1 MSGLAFGI
9 LPTPIYGAETP
20 YRQQLDEHVEL
31 VTTAEQLGFSL
42 MSCGQHFVGTEL
54 RYYQPVPYLGYLAQH
69 AATMRALIG
78 ISLLS
83 MVNPV
88 ETAES
93 VATLDAV
100 TDGRVVFG
108 AALGYADREFKAM
121 GVDPKQKISRFEEGL
136 TLVRAMWSG
145 EEVNVTGKHWSVEG
159 VLPSV
164 QPVQSGGPPVWVG
177 GQSTPAVR
185 RAARLGD
192 AWYVPPFPSHD
203 ELRTLR
209 AEYLQVRQEHGLS
222 TDGEFP
228 VRRELIVAGSRDEA
242 RRIARERSELRYRT
256 YARWGLSGENQPTHG
271 ESGIDVDS
279 HFLLGSPEEVVDQ
292 LGRLQQELGM
302 TLFLF
307 KSHWQGLSHG
317 EAMKQLELFGTA
329 VVPQLV

>member
-1 MSGLAFGI
+1 MAGLSFGI
-9 LPTPIYGAETP
+9 LPTPIYGAETH
-20 YRQQLDEHVEL
+20 YRQQLDEAVEL

-42 MSCGQHFVGTEL
+42 MSSGQHFVGTEL
-54 RYYQPVPYLGYLAQH
+54 RYYQPVPYLGFLSQH
-69 AATMRALIG
+69 ATSMRALIG

-108 AALGYADREFKAM
+108 AALGYSDREFKAM

-136 TLVRAMWSG
+136 ALVRAMWSG
-145 EEVNVTGKHWSVEG
+145 EEVNVTGRHFAVEG

-164 QPVQSGGPPVWVG
+164 QPVQPGGPDVWVG

-209 AEYLQVRQEHGLS
+209 AEYLQVREEHGLS
-222 TDGEFP
+222 TDIEFP
-228 VRRELIVAGSRDEA
+228 VRRELIVADSRDEA
-242 RRIARERSELRYRT
+242 RRIAQERSELRYRT
-256 YARWGLSGENQPTHG
+256 YARWGLSGENQPTRG
-271 ESGIDVDS
+271 DSGIDVDS
-279 HFLLGSPEEVVDQ
+279 QFLLGSPDEIVDQ
-292 LGRLQQELGM
+292 LGRLQEDLGM
-302 TLFLF
+302 TMFLF
-307 KSHWQGLSHG
+307 KSHWQGLPHSD
-317 EAMKQLELFGTA
+317 AMKQLELFGAT
-329 VVPQLV
+329 VVPQLL